1 MRTFLIV
8 ALAATL
14 AACSRQPPTP
24 PQAVADNC
32 VGRNPFAC
40 WTAVPV
46 SMQPT
51 PLVRSDATEGRSV
64 TAHRKVKPRLARVR
78 HRTRMA
84 KKSTK
89 PVTAAAKASPP
100 ASHTPLPPQPSA
112 EAAPKQ
118 PDNAVSQ
125 APASP
130 PPKTMQNQVA
140 AAGADAVPAQ
150 ADASALVAVVLA
162 RLDVKSVADLKARTV
177 AIDDRY
183 SLSNTNVRTAIVAAG
198 APEVQLSEGQGTA
211 INRLVNGEVPAAV
224 VAVEQADVAERFPEI
239 AGYRIFHI
247 PLSPQSMKPRP

>member
-1 MRTFLIV
+1 M
-8 ALAATL
+8 
-14 AACSRQPPTP
+14 
-24 PQAVADNC
+24 
-32 VGRNPFAC
+32 
-40 WTAVPV
+40 
-46 SMQPT
+46 
-51 PLVRSDATEGRSV
+51 
-64 TAHRKVKPRLARVR
+64 
-78 HRTRMA
+78 
-84 KKSTK
+84 
-89 PVTAAAKASPP
+89 
-100 ASHTPLPPQPSA
+100 
-112 EAAPKQ
+112 
-118 PDNAVSQ
+118 
-125 APASP
+125 
-130 PPKTMQNQVA
+130 
-140 AAGADAVPAQ
+140 PAQ